1 MFIDLLIQTVN
12 WEVFCMSRGRKH
24 GVFAVNG
31 DLVVM
36 PTKIYESKR
45 DCLTF
50 EDALEVVF
58 QQMRIAGNRQRTIES
73 YQYIFEQFMT
83 INKLMYVE
91 DITVEALYHYLDVLK
106 VTPATKLIRLKS
118 TKAVLSKFYNNGWI
132 KEKFWCNIHI
142 KIDKEVKRGAKKSDI
157 DDCQLLM
164 LLILI
169 KIIL

>member
-1 MFIDLLIQTVN
+1 
-12 WEVFCMSRGRKH
+12 MSRGRKH

-36 PTKIYESKR
+36 PTKFYESKR
-45 DCLTF
+45 DCLTI

-91 DITVEALYHYLDVLK
+91 DITVEALYHYQMNL
-106 VTPATKLIRLKS
+106 
-118 TKAVLSKFYNNGWI
+118 
-132 KEKFWCNIHI
+132 
-142 KIDKEVKRGAKKSDI
+142 
-157 DDCQLLM
+157 
-164 LLILI
+164 
-169 KIIL
+169 